1 MGIGKGQWD
10 FGGQVMNWTCDQIE
24 ARLIDYLDGAMTDA
38 QEKAFAAHLSGCAS
52 CAQLYVGV
60 KGLVKDLRDV
70 EQVEAPPR
78 LIYSILDQ
86 TLGPRLTPW
95 QVFTK
100 WLSGLA
106 TPKFAYGAGSVMATC
121 LIVLGASGTSLSK
134 PKLADLSPSNV
145 YHHVDRQYHI
155 AKAKTVKYV
164 SDLRVV
170 YEIQSR
176 LRQDENQLRVQPED
190 NEPKTNEERQPGK
203 SDDQSHT
210 QPKQQNRANE
220 VKRQMELLAAE
231 CPLMLER
238 SIR

>member
-1 MGIGKGQWD
+1 
-10 FGGQVMNWTCDQIE
+10 MNWTCDQIE

-38 QEKAFAAHLSGCAS
+38 QEKAFAAHLSS
-52 CAQLYVGV
+52 CANCAPLFVSV

-70 EQVEAPPR
+70 EQVEVPSG

-100 WLSGLA
+100 RLRGLA

-121 LIVLGASGTSLSK
+121 LIVLGASGTSLK
-134 PKLADLSPSNV
+134 KTKLADLAPSAV
-145 YHHVDRQYHI
+145 YRSVERQAHTTY
-155 AKAKTVKYV
+155 AKSRKYV
-164 SDLRVV
+164 MDLRVV

-176 LRQDENQLRVQPED
+176 LRQDDNQLRVQPED
-190 NEPKTNEERQPGK
+190 NTPKTNDERQPGK
-203 SDDQSHT
+203 GDDQTHT
-210 QPKQQNRANE
+210 PPKQQNRANQLS
-220 VKRQMELLAAE
+220 RQMELLAAE

>member
-1 MGIGKGQWD
+1 MS
-10 FGGQVMNWTCDQIE
+10 WTCDQIE
-24 ARLIDYLDGAMTDA
+24 ARLSDYLDGAMTNA
-38 QEKAFAAHLSGCAS
+38 QETGFTAHVADCAN
-52 CAQLYVGV
+52 CAQLVSSV
-60 KGLVKDLRDV
+60 KGVIKEMRNID
-70 EQVEAPPR
+70 QVEVPSN

-100 WLSGLA
+100 WARGLA

-121 LIVLGASGTSLSK
+121 IIVLGASGTSLRK
-134 PKLADLSPSNV
+134 PKLADLRPATV
-145 YHHVDRQYHI
+145 YWNVDRKAHQAY
-155 AKAKTVKYV
+155 AKSVKYV

-176 LRQDENQLRVQPED
+176 LRQDENQLRVNPEESAPKS
-190 NEPKTNEERQPGK
+190 NEKQPGQK
-203 SDDQSHT
+203 DDQTHT

-220 VKRQMELLAAE
+220 IARQIEMLAAE
-231 CPLMLER
+231 CPLIWER